1 MAFPNA
7 SPTIRRALP
16 ILALL
21 LWLAVALVHV
31 VTGSDQAFVEQ
42 YIGRQ
47 RLVFTYLDA
56 KHMVTGYDHLLF
68 LFDVCFFLYRMRDV
82 GAYVAFFAIRHSL
95 TLLYGV
101 LGGVHVS
108 SYLIDAIIGL
118 SLVYKALEKLGA
130 FECWFGFQPH
140 IKAAALVFGI
150 FHGLGLAT
158 KPQDL
163 ELSQAKPSTWAQLAD
178 TRRFS
183 TTRTPRHQGPQGRR
197 RRPRSHQARSK
208 GLILRTGD
216 VS

>member
-82 GAYVAFFAIRHSL
+82 GAYVAFLDEVR
-95 TLLYGV
+95 
-101 LGGVHVS
+101 
-108 SYLIDAIIGL
+108 
-118 SLVYKALEKLGA
+118 KAGDCGLEKGRLSAGAGA
-130 FECWFGFQPH
+130 FLWRQS
-140 IKAAALVFGI
+140 AAQEA
-150 FHGLGLAT
+150 ACT
-158 KPQDL
+158 
-163 ELSQAKPSTWAQLAD
+163 
-178 TRRFS
+178 
-183 TTRTPRHQGPQGRR
+183 
-197 RRPRSHQARSK
+197 
-208 GLILRTGD
+208 
-216 VS
+216 